1 MIAKEQALNV
11 SHCKTFI
18 LSIDMK
24 KYALLSNVA
33 NKRKVNER
41 LMILLYF
48 EFMIILITRL

>member
-1 MIAKEQALNV
+1 
-11 SHCKTFI
+11 
-18 LSIDMK
+18 MK